1 MIGINFK
8 NSLSYLSIL
17 GLSLLAAFMLVS
29 MLVLVLPAV
38 FGLQLSAA
46 LQVTGLYSQQVQV
59 SNESN
64 AERTRAF
71 HEALTAVIVKVTGD
85 RDALQ
90 HPAVVRAL
98 DNAQNYVEAM
108 RYDSV
113 SVAVDASAAAATGA
127 GPAPEPGAASFS
139 ASLPDIIEQR
149 YIDVDFSAKLIDE
162 LLAGAN
168 IPVWDSNRPSVLI
181 WMVLQNEDGERSL
194 LTADGNPEIIQILQ
208 DFALMRGLP
217 IIFPVL
223 DFEDRQNLSAD
234 ILWALDEEVIGKAS
248 ARYGADSVLSGRL
261 YVTASNELVVLW
273 QFIFQQQAETFDI
286 VDNDL
291 QSYLYAPLD
300 RITIELAGFF
310 AIVPEF
316 SNQQIV
322 RLRVEGIKNLTAY
335 SALLGYVGN
344 LGLVER
350 VTMAGLDG
358 ERLELDLG
366 LLGDAQQLFELIA
379 LDRDLLP
386 IESSLD
392 VEQAFLHYRWTR

>member
-1 MIGINFK
+1 MFAINF
-8 NSLSYLSIL
+8 NNWPPYLSIP
-17 GLSLLAAFMLVS
+17 GPGLLAALVL
-29 MLVLVLPAV
+29 MPVLVLPSV
-38 FGLQLSAA
+38 FGVQVSEA
-46 LQVTGLYSQQVQV
+46 LPVTGLYSQQVPV

-71 HEALTAVIVKVTGD
+71 HEALAAVIVKVTGD

-90 HPAVVRAL
+90 HPVVARAL
-98 DNAQNYVEAM
+98 DNAQNYVEAF

-113 SVAVDASAAAATGA
+113 SIAVDAAATAVEPGPEPAAAG
-127 GPAPEPGAASFS
+127 FS
-139 ASLPDIIEQR
+139 ASLPATIEQR

-194 LTADGNPEIIQILQ
+194 LSADSNPEIFQILQ
-208 DFALMRGLP
+208 DFARVRGLP

-234 ILWALDEEVIGKAS
+234 ILWALDEEAIGNAS

-261 YVTASNELVVLW
+261 LVTASSELVGLW
-273 QFIFQQQAETFDI
+273 QFSFQQQAQTFDGF
-286 VDNDL
+286 DTDL

-300 RITIELAGFF
+300 RITSELAGFF

-322 RLRVEGIKNLTAY
+322 RLRVDGIKNLTAY

-344 LGLVER
+344 LGLVES
-350 VTMAGLDG
+350 VTMTGLDG

-366 LLGDAQQLFELIA
+366 LLGDTQQLYELIA

-386 IESSLD
+386 IESSLNVD
-392 VEQAFLHYRWTR
+392 QAFLHYRWTR

>member
-1 MIGINFK
+1 MF
-8 NSLSYLSIL
+8 
-17 GLSLLAAFMLVS
+17 A
-29 MLVLVLPAV
+29 VLVLPAV
-38 FGLQLSAA
+38 FGLQFSVA
-46 LQVTGLYSQQVQV
+46 LQVTGLYSQQVQI

-64 AERTRAF
+64 AEKTRAF
-71 HEALTAVIVKVTGD
+71 HEALAAVIVKVTGD

-98 DNAQNYVEAM
+98 DNAQDYVEAM

-113 SVAVDASAAAATGA
+113 SVAVDANATAATGA
-127 GPAPEPGAASFS
+127 GPDPGAANFS
-139 ASLPDIIEQR
+139 TSLPDTIEQR

-194 LTADGNPEIIQILQ
+194 LTPEGNPEIIQILQ
-208 DFALMRGLP
+208 DFALVRGLP

-261 YVTASNELVVLW
+261 HVTASNELVGLW
-273 QFIFQQQAETFDI
+273 QFIFQQHSETFD
-286 VDNDL
+286 VFDTDL
-291 QSYLYAPLD
+291 QSYLHVPLD
-300 RITIELAGFF
+300 RITIELARFF

-350 VTMAGLDG
+350 ITMAGLDG

-392 VEQAFLHYRWTR
+392 VEQALLHYRWTR

>member
-1 MIGINFK
+1 MF
-8 NSLSYLSIL
+8 
-17 GLSLLAAFMLVS
+17 A
-29 MLVLVLPAV
+29 VLVLPAV
-38 FGLQLSAA
+38 FGLQFSVA
-46 LQVTGLYSQQVQV
+46 LQVTGLYSQQVQI

-64 AERTRAF
+64 AEKTRAF
-71 HEALTAVIVKVTGD
+71 HEALAAVIVKVTGD

-98 DNAQNYVEAM
+98 DNAQDYVEAM

-113 SVAVDASAAAATGA
+113 SVAVDANATAATGA
-127 GPAPEPGAASFS
+127 EPGPGAANFS
-139 ASLPDIIEQR
+139 TSLPDTIEQR

-194 LTADGNPEIIQILQ
+194 LTPEGNPEIIQILQ
-208 DFALMRGLP
+208 DFALVRGLP

-261 YVTASNELVVLW
+261 HVTASNELVGLW
-273 QFIFQQQAETFDI
+273 QFIFQQQAETFD
-286 VDNDL
+286 VFDTDL
-291 QSYLYAPLD
+291 QSYLHVPLD
-300 RITIELAGFF
+300 RITIELARFF

-316 SNQQIV
+316 SNRQIV

-350 VTMAGLDG
+350 VTMTGLDG

>member
-8 NSLSYLSIL
+8 NWLSYLSIP
-17 GLSLLAAFMLVS
+17 GLSLFA
-29 MLVLVLPAV
+29 VLVLPAV
-38 FGLQLSAA
+38 FGLQLSVA

-85 RDALQ
+85 RDALE

-113 SVAVDASAAAATGA
+113 SVAVDASATAATGA
-127 GPAPEPGAASFS
+127 GPEPGAASFS
-139 ASLPDIIEQR
+139 TSLPDTIEQR

-194 LTADGNPEIIQILQ
+194 LTPDGNPEIIQILQ

-261 YVTASNELVVLW
+261 HVTASNELVGLW
-273 QFIFQQQAETFDI
+273 QFIFQQQAETFDV

-291 QSYLYAPLD
+291 QSYLHAPLD

-386 IESSLD
+386 IESSFD
-392 VEQAFLHYRWTR
+392 VDQAFLHYRWTR

>member
-1 MIGINFK
+1 M
-8 NSLSYLSIL
+8 
-17 GLSLLAAFMLVS
+17 LASFLF
-29 MLVLVLPAV
+29 VLPSV
-38 FGLQLSAA
+38 FGLQAGRA
-46 LQVTGLYSQQVQV
+46 LQVTGLYSQRVAV

-64 AERTRAF
+64 AEKTRAF
-71 HEALTAVIVKVTGD
+71 HEALAAVIVKVTGD
-85 RDALQ
+85 ADVLQ
-90 HPAVVRAL
+90 HATVERAL

-108 RYDSV
+108 SYNSASIPV
-113 SVAVDASAAAATGA
+113 EVSAAAPIVVEPGTG
-127 GPAPEPGAASFS
+127 PEPGDVSFS

-181 WMVLQNEDGERSL
+181 WMVLQNENGERSL
-194 LTADGNPEIIQILQ
+194 LTTDSNPEIIQIMQ
-208 DFALMRGLP
+208 DFALVRGLP

-234 ILWALDEEVIGKAS
+234 ILWALDEEAIGNAS

-261 YVTASNELVVLW
+261 HVTATSELVGLW
-273 QFIFQQQAETFDI
+273 QFIFQQQAQTFDGF
-286 VDNDL
+286 DTDL
-291 QSYLYAPLD
+291 QSYLHAPLD
-300 RITIELAGFF
+300 RITAELAGFF

-322 RLRVEGIKNLTAY
+322 RLRIEGIKNLTAY

-344 LGLVER
+344 LGLVQS
-350 VTMAGLDG
+350 VTMASLDG

-386 IESSLD
+386 IASSLNTD
-392 VEQAFLHYRWTR
+392 QAFLHYRWTR

>member
-1 MIGINFK
+1 MFAINFQ
-8 NSLSYLSIL
+8 NWRLCLSITRS
-17 GLSLLAAFMLVS
+17 SLLLVS
-29 MLVLVLPAV
+29 VLVLPPLV
-38 FGLQLSAA
+38 GVQLSVA
-46 LQVTGLYSQQVQV
+46 LQVTGLYSQQVRV

-71 HEALTAVIVKVTGD
+71 HEALAAVIVKVTGD

-90 HPAVVRAL
+90 HPTIERAL
-98 DNAQNYVEAM
+98 DNARNYVEAM
-108 RYDSV
+108 SYDSV
-113 SVAVDASAAAATGA
+113 AIAVDTSATAATAVEPG
-127 GPAPEPGAASFS
+127 PEPGVVSFS
-139 ASLPDIIEQR
+139 ASLPDTIEQR
-149 YIDVDFSAKLIDE
+149 YIDVDFSAKLINE

-181 WMVLQNEDGERSL
+181 WMVLQNENGERSL
-194 LTADGNPEIIQILQ
+194 LTADSNPEIIQMMQ
-208 DFALMRGLP
+208 DFALVRGLP

-234 ILWALDEEVIGKAS
+234 ILWALDETTIGNAS

-261 YVTASNELVVLW
+261 HVTASSELVGLW
-273 QFIFQQQAETFDI
+273 QFIFQQQAETFYGFDT
-286 VDNDL
+286 DL
-291 QSYLYAPLD
+291 QSYLHAPLE
-300 RITIELAGFF
+300 RITAELAGFF

-316 SNQQIV
+316 SNQQSV
-322 RLRVEGIKNLTAY
+322 RLRIEGIKNLTAY

-344 LGLVER
+344 LGLVES

-386 IESSLD
+386 IESSLNVD
-392 VEQAFLHYRWTR
+392 QAFLHYRWTR

>member
-1 MIGINFK
+1 
-8 NSLSYLSIL
+8 
-17 GLSLLAAFMLVS
+17 
-29 MLVLVLPAV
+29 
-38 FGLQLSAA
+38 
-46 LQVTGLYSQQVQV
+46 
-59 SNESN
+59 
-64 AERTRAF
+64 AEKTRAF
-71 HEALTAVIVKVTGD
+71 HEALAAVIVKVTGEL
-85 RDALQ
+85 DALR
-90 HPAVVRAL
+90 HPSVERAL
-98 DNAQNYVEAM
+98 DNARNYVEAM

-113 SVAVDASAAAATGA
+113 SIAVDASAASAVEPGT
-127 GPAPEPGAASFS
+127 EPGAAGPST
-139 ASLPDIIEQR
+139 SLPDTIEQR

-194 LTADGNPEIIQILQ
+194 LSADSNPQIIQILQ
-208 DFALMRGLP
+208 DFARQRGLP

-234 ILWALDEEVIGKAS
+234 ILWALDEEAISDAS
-248 ARYGADSVLSGRL
+248 VRYGADSVLSGRL
-261 YVTASNELVVLW
+261 LVTASSELVGLW
-273 QFIFQQQAETFDI
+273 QFSFQQQAQTFDGF
-286 VDNDL
+286 DTDL
-291 QSYLYAPLD
+291 QSYLHAPLD
-300 RITIELAGFF
+300 RITTELAGFF

-322 RLRVEGIKNLTAY
+322 RLRVDGIKNLTAY

-344 LGLVER
+344 LGLVES
-350 VTMAGLDG
+350 VTMTGLDG

-386 IESSLD
+386 IESSLNVD
-392 VEQAFLHYRWTR
+392 QAFLHYRWTR